1 MTNVWAADFASKAA
15 LISKVNDILECIKWT
30 EFNRYRLH
38 EMQQLVHRRHFCHV
52 MLHLITT
59 ADLFIELGPDYHRNW
74 YSVYTSLVLSWETPR
89 HPGSLRSNLL
99 RFVCIRVYSS
109 NVNILWRAIDRSKSA

>member
-15 LISKVNDILECIKWT
+15 LISKVSDIVECIKWT

-74 YSVYTSLVLSWETPR
+74 YSVYTSLVLSCHAVKYYQDVFIATSR
-89 HPGSLRSNLL
+89 KAIKRS
-99 RFVCIRVYSS
+99 F
-109 NVNILWRAIDRSKSA
+109 